1 MSVVALPGVP
11 GHGAHALN
19 TYRTRHTSWLRGPP
33 LVARRMAVGALVF
46 GVAAPCL
53 SRTTRQHRY
62 HIRGMSAPVR
72 HAVVSSHAAAPLAET
87 LVAWARH
94 STKDEDE
101 RLHMALAD
109 ALRAVR
115 ADEEAWK
122 AVEASAS
129 TTLQKVERRL
139 REDNRTL
146 RDLLGESATESL
158 ERSIAT
164 GLSDGFTR
172 EDIQA
177 ALRTPAVERA
187 IGAILKDGIFEFI
200 QTVDI
205 LGNAVNRLP
214 ILGPLRQQVVEGL
227 RREVERV
234 LGQQINAFL
243 GRYTRQ
249 AAEQTLLPF
258 LTADSN
264 KAVLAQSARQVA
276 RYAFSRKL
284 SEIVPPPSSA
294 AKLREEVI
302 AGLGVLDP
310 SKVDEAGS
318 AARKLIRLAL
328 ETNDVPAIGAT
339 SLPVYAEMDMQLQ
352 RYLPSETQQ
361 AGASTDVGNP
371 LGGEATLADNSSEQA
386 DRSKVWAAKMLHA
399 NDELAALPEASKRR
413 LEARIAIVLQEE
425 LGNVAAS

>member
-1 MSVVALPGVP
+1 M
-11 GHGAHALN
+11 
-19 TYRTRHTSWLRGPP
+19 
-33 LVARRMAVGALVF
+33 
-46 GVAAPCL
+46 
-53 SRTTRQHRY
+53 RQ
-62 HIRGMSAPVR
+62 
-72 HAVVSSHAAAPLAET
+72 AVVSSHAAAPLAET
-87 LVAWARH
+87 LVAWVRQ

-109 ALRAVR
+109 ALRNVR
-115 ADEEAWK
+115 ADAEAWK

-129 TTLQKVERRL
+129 TTLQKVEQRL

-146 RDLLGESATESL
+146 KDLLGESVAASL

-164 GLSDGFTR
+164 GLSDGFSR

-227 RREVERV
+227 RREVERM
-234 LGQQINAFL
+234 LGHQINAFL
-243 GRYTRQ
+243 GRYTRL
-249 AAEQTLLPF
+249 AAEQSLLPF

-264 KAVLAQSARQVA
+264 KALLAQSARQVA
-276 RYAFSRKL
+276 QYAFSRKV
-284 SEIVPPPSSA
+284 SELVPPPSSA
-294 AKLREEVI
+294 AKLREEAI

-310 SKVDEAGS
+310 TKVDEAGS

-328 ETNDVPAIGAT
+328 ETNDVPAVGAT
-339 SLPVYAEMDMQLQ
+339 SLPVYTEIDMQLQ
-352 RYLPSETQQ
+352 RYLPAEMRQ
-361 AGASTDVGNP
+361 AAASCGESTDVGVP
-371 LGGEATLADNSSEQA
+371 LGGDSTLVDDSFEQA
-386 DRSKVWAAKMLHA
+386 DRSKALAAKMLHVDA
-399 NDELAALPEASKRR
+399 ELGALPKASKDR
-413 LEARIAIVLQEE
+413 LEARIASVLQEE
-425 LGNVAAS
+425 LRNIAVHSEE